1 MTIEMI
7 VIVILMMMMMMMVMI
22 IMVIKIM
29 MMMVMIIAIKSHPAN
44 RSCPLFSLL
53 GNDDGDDIEKLFEK
67 NMVTKRKILE
77 RKDGGIEN

>member
-7 VIVILMMMMMMMVMI
+7 VIVILMMTMMV
-22 IMVIKIM
+22 VIKVIM
-29 MMMVMIIAIKSHPAN
+29 MIIAIKSHPAN

-77 RKDGGIEN
+77 RKDGGIED